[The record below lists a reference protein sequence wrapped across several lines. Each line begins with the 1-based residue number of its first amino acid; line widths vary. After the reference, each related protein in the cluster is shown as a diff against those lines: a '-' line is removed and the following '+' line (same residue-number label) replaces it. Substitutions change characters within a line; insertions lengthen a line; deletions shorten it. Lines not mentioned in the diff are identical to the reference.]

1 MKRSLRPLQFSYSL
15 SRRLGVIDVT
25 WLMHLPAPVGDDSQ
39 PPSGYTICIVTA
51 AQLAELRRDGRVDP
65 QVGDVRDLEKH
76 GRVLVGAFSGPRLV
90 AFAWFASRFVPGCD
104 NYSRAMHLGTSI
116 DLPEGVA
123 FVYNAWTDPEHRGR
137 RLMGSILNWAMA
149 HSVGGG
155 KSLATMIDWTNQ
167 PSRRA
172 FEKLGM
178 RRVGL
183 VVRLGRGP
191 FQISLLPRGARRV
204 GLRVASDAPG
214 MKFAW

>member
-1 MKRSLRPLQFSYSL
+1 MNRSLRLLQLGYSL

-25 WLMHLPAPVGDDSQ
+25 WLLHLPAPVGDDSQ
-39 PPSGYTICIVTA
+39 NPPGYTIRTVTA
-51 AQLAELRRDGRVDP
+51 GQLAELRRDERVDP
-65 QVGDVRDLEKH
+65 QVGDVRDLEKD

-90 AFAWFASRFVPGCD
+90 AFAWFASRFVAGCD

-116 DLPEGVA
+116 DLPDGVA

-137 RLMGSILNWAMA
+137 RLMRSILSWAIA

-204 GLRVASDAPG
+204 GLRVATDAPG